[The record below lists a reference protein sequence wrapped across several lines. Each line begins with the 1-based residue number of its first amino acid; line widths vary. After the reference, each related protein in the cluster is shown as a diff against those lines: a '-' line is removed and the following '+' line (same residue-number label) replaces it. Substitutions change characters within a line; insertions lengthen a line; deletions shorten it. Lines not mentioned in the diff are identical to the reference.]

1 MKIRL
6 RSVNML
12 LSLLGTWFLRLLFLT
27 TRVEVRTVDP
37 EATPYQRP
45 VSRRRFTFC
54 LWHDYIVLEIFG
66 RRAWNLAGL
75 ISQHRDGSYLADSA
89 RIAGIQPV
97 RGSTSRGGAEAV
109 REILARPDLHLAMTP
124 DGPRGPRRQIKEG
137 VVFIASRS
145 GRPLVPTAAV
155 ASPPWEIKGSWTNM
169 LLPRP
174 FSRVMLIA
182 GTPVELPED
191 LPREQMPIVAAQLQA
206 EMERLES
213 VARRLLA
220 GEPSAADEIARDW
233 ATDQTASR
241 RAA

>member
-1 MKIRL
+1 
-6 RSVNML
+6 
-12 LSLLGTWFLRLLFLT
+12 
-27 TRVEVRTVDP
+27 
-37 EATPYQRP
+37 
-45 VSRRRFTFC
+45 
-54 LWHDYIVLEIFG
+54 
-66 RRAWNLAGL
+66 
-75 ISQHRDGSYLADSA
+75 
-89 RIAGIQPV
+89 
-97 RGSTSRGGAEAV
+97 
-109 REILARPDLHLAMTP
+109 MTP

-220 GEPSAADEIARDW
+220 GEPSAAGEIARDW

>member
-1 MKIRL
+1 
-6 RSVNML
+6 
-12 LSLLGTWFLRLLFLT
+12 
-27 TRVEVRTVDP
+27 
-37 EATPYQRP
+37 
-45 VSRRRFTFC
+45 
-54 LWHDYIVLEIFG
+54 
-66 RRAWNLAGL
+66 
-75 ISQHRDGSYLADSA
+75 
-89 RIAGIQPV
+89 
-97 RGSTSRGGAEAV
+97 
-109 REILARPDLHLAMTP
+109 
-124 DGPRGPRRQIKEG
+124 
-137 VVFIASRS
+137 
-145 GRPLVPTAAV
+145 
-155 ASPPWEIKGSWTNM
+155 M